1 MTGESIGQTYNFV
14 ATGNADLGFV
24 ALSQVMEGG
33 QPKGGSLWIVPAEL
47 HAPIVQD
54 AVVLKRGA
62 GNPAAEAWMALLKS
76 PRTKDLIRSFGYG
89 MRKGPP

>member
-24 ALSQVMEGG
+24 AMSQVLQGG
-33 QPKGGSLWIVPAEL
+33 RLKGGSMWVVPGTL

-54 AVVLKRGA
+54 AVILKRGQ
-62 GNPAAEAWMALLKS
+62 GNPAAKAWMALLSS
-76 PRTKDLIRSFGYG
+76 PRTKDLIRSYGYAV
-89 MRKGPP
+89 K